1 MEIFKLTIK
10 ELHQLL
16 VKKEISSEEITRSFL
31 KQIEEKDK
39 KIHAFLTVR
48 PDLALA
54 QAKAV
59 DEKIRHKEEIEI
71 LAGIPVAIK
80 DNILVERMRC
90 TAGSKILENYLAP
103 YDATVI
109 SRLKKKGAVIL
120 GKTNLDEF
128 AMGVS
133 TENSAFGPTFNP
145 CDLTRMP
152 GGSSGGSAAAV
163 AGQIAVYALGSDTGG
178 SIRQPAS
185 FCGVFGLKPTYG
197 AVSRYGL
204 IAMASSLDQ
213 IGLLA
218 KTSEDCRIVFEA
230 IKGKDEKDSTSV
242 ESKCLETWNLKLETL
257 RIGVPK
263 EYFIEGIEAG
273 VEKAVEQAIEKY
285 RKAGAKIKEVS
296 LPYTEYALPCYYIIV
311 PSEVSANLARYDGI
325 KYGLSQGN
333 SLLEVYLQSREKGLG
348 LEVKRRIMLGT
359 YALSAGY
366 YDAYYLQAQKVR
378 TLIRRDFEK
387 VFNEVDVLMT
397 PTSPTTAF
405 KLGEKST
412 DPLAMYL
419 ADIFTVSINLAGLPG
434 ISLPCGMSENL
445 PVGLQ
450 IIGRPFE
457 EEKILSLAELFSQI

>member
-128 AMGVS
+128 AMGAS